1 MRIIT
6 PTAFQTYNDGIC
18 QIYRTGN
25 IAVPGLMP
33 KKGMEL
39 KYKRIPF
46 EKRTIG
52 VKRHYLAKQE
62 NVQLSEVIRI
72 PESVGIST
80 QDICKIGDTQYA
92 IEQIQRIRDAIP
104 ASMDVSLRRLEVNYD
119 IGRVCD
125 TAADGNS

>member
-1 MRIIT
+1 MRITT
-6 PTAFQTYNDGIC
+6 PIAFQTYNDGIC

-72 PESVGIST
+72 PESDGISP

-92 IEQIQRIRDAIP
+92 IEQIQRLRDVVP
-104 ASMDVSLRRLEVNYD
+104 ASMDVSLRRLEANYD
-119 IGRVCD
+119 IGRVQG
-125 TAADGNS
+125 AAVDGNS